1 MHPDP
6 TFRADDEALLS
17 WLFDEVGFGTVFAQT
32 ADGPRVAHTP
42 LALGPDGVIRFHLAK
57 RNLLTPQLDGAQ
69 ALIVIDGPQGYIS
82 PRWYA
87 NRDTVPT
94 WNYVALELE
103 GRVSVLDEAGL
114 EEMLHELIVR
124 HEGKLSGE
132 GWSAAETS
140 ERVWAAQLKGIV
152 GFELAVTASRSTV
165 KLSQKSSAEERERI
179 AAGLV
184 SASNPALAEWMREA
198 AA

>member
-1 MHPDP
+1 MHPNP
-6 TFRADDEALLS
+6 VFRADDEALLAR
-17 WLFDEVGFGTVFAQT
+17 LLDEVGFGTVFAPT
-32 ADGPRVAHTP
+32 GDGPRVAHTP
-42 LALGPDGVIRFHLAK
+42 LAMAQDGGIRFHLAK
-57 RNLLTPQLDGAQ
+57 RNLLTPHLDGAQ

-103 GRVSVLDEAGL
+103 GRVSMLDEAVL
-114 EEMLHELIVR
+114 EEMLHDLIIR
-124 HEGKLSGE
+124 HENKLAGD

-140 ERVWAAQLKGIV
+140 ERVWTAQLKGIV
-152 GFELAVTASRSTV
+152 GFEMTVTASRSTV
-165 KLSQKSSAEERERI
+165 KLSQKSSPEERERI
-179 AAGLV
+179 AAGV
-184 SASNPALAEWMREA
+184 ASAGNPALAGWMREA

>member
-6 TFRADDEALLS
+6 KFRADDEALLS
-17 WLFDEVGFGTVFAQT
+17 RLLGEVGFGTVFAQT

-42 LALGPDGVIRFHLAK
+42 VAMGPDGGIRFHLAK

-87 NRDTVPT
+87 KRDTVPT
-94 WNYVALELE
+94 WNYVSIELE

-132 GWSAAETS
+132 RWSAAETS
-140 ERVWAAQLKGIV
+140 ERVWAAQLEGIV
-152 GFELAVTASRSTV
+152 GYELTVTASRSTV

-184 SASNPALAEWMREA
+184 SASNPALADWMREA

>member
-6 TFRADDEALLS
+6 MFRADDQALLMR
-17 WLFDEVGFGTVFAQT
+17 LLDEVGFGTVFAET
-32 ADGPRVAHTP
+32 AEGPRVAHTP
-42 LALGPDGVIRFHLAK
+42 LDISPNGGIRFHIAK
-57 RNLLTPQLDGAQ
+57 RNLLTPELDGAQ
-69 ALIVIDGPQGYIS
+69 ALIVIDGPDGYIS

-103 GRVSVLDEAGL
+103 GRVSVLGEAAL
-114 EEMLHELIVR
+114 EEMLHGMIAR
-124 HEGKLSGE
+124 HEGKLAGD

-140 ERVWAAQLKGIV
+140 ERVWAALLKGIV
-152 GFELAVTASRSTV
+152 GFEMTVTASRSTV
-165 KLSQKSSAEERERI
+165 KFSQKSSAEERERI
-179 AAGLV
+179 VAGV
-184 SASNPALAEWMREA
+184 ASAGNPALADWMREA

>member
-1 MHPDP
+1 MHPNP
-6 TFRADDEALLS
+6 VFRADDEALLAR
-17 WLFDEVGFGTVFAQT
+17 LLDEVSFGTVFAQT

-42 LALGPDGVIRFHLAK
+42 LAMAQDGGIRFHLAK
-57 RNLLTPQLDGAQ
+57 RNLLTPHLDGAQ

-103 GRVSVLDEAGL
+103 GRVSMLDEAGL
-114 EEMLHELIVR
+114 EEMLHGMIAR
-124 HEGKLSGE
+124 HEGKLAGD

-140 ERVWAAQLKGIV
+140 ERVWAELLKGIV
-152 GFELAVTASRSTV
+152 GFEMTVTASRSTV
-165 KLSQKSSAEERERI
+165 KLSQKSSTEERERI
-179 AAGLV
+179 AAGV
-184 SASNPALAEWMREA
+184 ASAGNPALAGWMREA

>member
-1 MHPDP
+1 MHPNP
-6 TFRADDEALLS
+6 MFRADDEALLAR
-17 WLFDEVGFGTVFAQT
+17 LIDDVGFGTVFVQT

-42 LALGPDGVIRFHLAK
+42 LAMGPESGIRFHLAK
-57 RNLLTPQLDGAQ
+57 RNLLTPHLDGAQ
-69 ALIVIDGPQGYIS
+69 ALIVIEGTQGYIS

-103 GRVSVLDEAGL
+103 GRVSMLDEAGL
-114 EEMLHELIVR
+114 EKMLHGMIAR
-124 HEGKLSGE
+124 HEGKLAGD
-132 GWSAAETS
+132 GWRAAESS

-152 GFELAVTASRSTV
+152 GFEMTVTASRSTA

-184 SASNPALAEWMREA
+184 SAGNPALAGWMRESVA
-198 AA
+198 